1 VKREYHRRFSTK
13 IEQWL
18 GAGHGSCILRRPNCA
33 QEIAT
38 ALLHFDETRVY
49 VISFVVMPNHVHVL
63 FAPLGE
69 WPLEKI
75 VHSWKRQS
83 AVRINR
89 LIGSSG
95 VLWQRDY
102 FDQLVRNKKHFAR
115 CVRYIRSNPEKAH
128 LLPSHYILYESDLAR
143 AVGTAV

>member
-1 VKREYHRRFSTK
+1 MF
-13 IEQWL
+13 
-18 GAGHGSCILRRPNCA
+18 
-33 QEIAT
+33 
-38 ALLHFDETRVY
+38 
-49 VISFVVMPNHVHVL
+49 SFVVMPNHVHVL
-63 FAPLGE
+63 FAPMRK

-89 LIGSSG
+89 LIGASG

-102 FDQLVRNKKHFAR
+102 FDRLVRNEQHFAR

-128 LLPSHYILYESDLAR
+128 LRAGEHMLYESNVAR